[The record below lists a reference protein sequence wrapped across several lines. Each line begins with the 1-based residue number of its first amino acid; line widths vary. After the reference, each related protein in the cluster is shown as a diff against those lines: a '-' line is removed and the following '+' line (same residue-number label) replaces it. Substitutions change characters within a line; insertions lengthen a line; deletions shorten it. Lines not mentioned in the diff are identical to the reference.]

1 MTQQVR
7 PAYRKP
13 GFADGSDYA
22 AMSIRTIR
30 ANLIKARWQASHRK
44 QAGYTDAILSLSD
57 PNRGLA
63 KREETIYG
71 KGLPTYAKIFFLSFM
86 ALYPHRDAS
95 VFDGR
100 ERYTHQ

>member
-1 MTQQVR
+1 MEVPFSTSPVWRKYEIRLSEVR

-13 GFADGSDYA
+13 GFSDGNDYA
-22 AMSIRTIR
+22 ALTIRTIR

-57 PNRGLA
+57 PKRDLA

-71 KGLPTYAKIFFLSFM
+71 K
-86 ALYPHRDAS
+86 
-95 VFDGR
+95 
-100 ERYTHQ
+100 